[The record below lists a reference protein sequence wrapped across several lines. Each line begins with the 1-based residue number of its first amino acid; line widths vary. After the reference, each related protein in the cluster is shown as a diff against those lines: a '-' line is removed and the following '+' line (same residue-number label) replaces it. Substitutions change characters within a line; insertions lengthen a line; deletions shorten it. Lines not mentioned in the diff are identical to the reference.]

1 MSNILDSIDKSILI
15 ALQKDGR
22 LANAVL
28 AKQNNLAPSS
38 MLSRVRRLESKGIIK
53 SYRAVLDP
61 KQLGYH
67 IQAIIMITLD
77 QHQVGSIDAFEDHI
91 RKINEVKEGYHITGR
106 YDYMLIAVLRD
117 IDHLNEMIKQ
127 HLTKIPGLMR
137 QETFLIFSSL
147 KQDEGY
153 SLEYVDDKK

>member
-1 MSNILDSIDKSILI
+1 MSNILDPIDKRILE

-61 KQLGYH
+61 KELGYN
-67 IQAIIMITLD
+67 IQAVIMITLD
-77 QHQVGSIDAFEDHI
+77 QHQVGSIEAFEEHI
-91 RKINEVKEGYHITGR
+91 RSIHEVKEGYHITGR
-106 YDYMLIAVLRD
+106 YDYMLLAVLRD

-127 HLTKIPGLMR
+127 QLTKVPGMMR
-137 QETFLIFSSL
+137 QETFLIFNAL

-153 SLEYVDDKK
+153 SLEYVES